1 MTEEKI
7 KPDPGNSGPESWSE
21 ALPAEEVNN
30 VHNLLV
36 KEFGGAES

>member
-1 MTEEKI
+1 MNDETV

-21 ALPAEEVNN
+21 LLPPEEVNE

-36 KEFGGAES
+36 KEFGKADS